1 MHYFAIATWNLCS
14 WYWPQK
20 SFSMSINANLNIHWN
35 SNLIILNYI
44 EMKEVLKSSLI
55 IRSGP
60 FPQLCDTQKRD
71 AQKCK
76 LPIAFNKRRNLVAF
90 WIMGRKSWQ
99 GTNRGIACSRRWK
112 YLWSKQMNAINLNS
126 VYQSFFIAVKCFL
139 RNHCFWHL
147 FVPREVFNGC
157 SHYFSFVAK
166 PVFHWDNNLTLSF

>member
-1 MHYFAIATWNLCS
+1 MLMILATKILFNVNQCQFEYSLKF
-14 WYWPQK
+14 K
-20 SFSMSINANLNIHWN
+20 S
-35 SNLIILNYI
+35 NYI
-44 EMKEVLKSSLI
+44 ELYWNEIDVKKL
-55 IRSGP
+55 P
-60 FPQLCDTQKRD
+60 